1 MTVLDGGDKIAG
13 FQQAVAIAGVEP
25 GKATAEELHFQR
37 ALVQIETVEV
47 GNFVF
52 AASRGLQG
60 GGFLCHGGVVEVQ
73 SGDGIVAFRIGR
85 LFFQRDGFAVGIK
98 LHYTVGTG
106 VLDVITKDAGTL
118 VYGSGTLQHGG
129 EALTVEHV
137 VAQNKAA
144 RSAVQ
149 ELCTQHKGLCQSVG
163 ILLYLIGKGHTE
175 FFAGSQ
181 QLAEH
186 G

>member
-1 MTVLDGGDKIAG
+1 MSAVRVCKFHQIFAVFGFSKLFTETMELVYIYPALAPGNLFDTAHAEALTVLDGGDKIAG

-85 LFFQRDGFAVGIK
+85 LFMCI
-98 LHYTVGTG
+98 YIY
-106 VLDVITKDAGTL
+106 DV
-118 VYGSGTLQHGG
+118 
-129 EALTVEHV
+129 
-137 VAQNKAA
+137 
-144 RSAVQ
+144 
-149 ELCTQHKGLCQSVG
+149 
-163 ILLYLIGKGHTE
+163 
-175 FFAGSQ
+175 
-181 QLAEH
+181 
-186 G
+186 